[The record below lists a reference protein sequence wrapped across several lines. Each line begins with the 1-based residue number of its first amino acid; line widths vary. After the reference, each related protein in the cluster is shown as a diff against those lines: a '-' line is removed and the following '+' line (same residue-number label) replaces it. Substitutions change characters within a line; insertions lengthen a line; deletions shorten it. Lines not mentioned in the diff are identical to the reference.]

1 MPLILFGIKADEI
14 NTAYAYYGIDRSV
27 TAMSCFQ
34 KEMQQGQNL
43 KRPISP
49 QFTAPIMDKVRAVA
63 SSAVFFMAVYLLI
76 HSQYDRRQLKYT

>member
-1 MPLILFGIKADEI
+1 MPTMVYMIRDSNVMLPKRNA
-14 NTAYAYYGIDRSV
+14 TRS
-27 TAMSCFQ
+27 
-34 KEMQQGQNL
+34 NL

-76 HSQYDRRQLKYT
+76 HSQYGPETVKIYMILWDH

>member
-1 MPLILFGIKADEI
+1 MPTMVLMIRDSNVMLPKRNA
-14 NTAYAYYGIDRSV
+14 TRS
-27 TAMSCFQ
+27 
-34 KEMQQGQNL
+34 NL

-76 HSQYDRRQLKYT
+76 HSQYGPETVKIYMILWDH